1 MLYIKEKTAGDFMV
15 KTVSKIKRKIKIP
28 KEAYTVA
35 FDFFVFLLSLVLT
48 PLKFGMGLCPF
59 GLALCSAS
67 KKSAPF
73 AFIGSFVSCIFF
85 IEDKLVYL
93 IAFLSL
99 LILRVIASFLKKPE
113 QKSLLLGERRTKNL
127 FSNLFCE
134 DTILRVF
141 ISLFVSLGIGIYFV
155 ISNGFLYYDIFAL
168 VFLIT
173 IVPILTYALSG
184 LWDEGDTKKP
194 LLISLLSLS
203 FLVAYFLS
211 GKEIGGIDF
220 SIVISY
226 ALVLYI
232 SKTTSC
238 LYACALG
245 LVLGL
250 CVNPLFA
257 PVFGISALISGL
269 LWRASTFLSIL
280 CSFILSC
287 GYGIFVGGY
296 NAIAYLIPEILGASL
311 IMYPIL
317 RFEIIPVPSF
327 LSYHGEEKSTTRE
340 IEFKIRNDVS
350 RENISNMSRAFSEIA
365 DIFYEVSKSTRAPS
379 RQNTEKLCLE
389 VCESYCYLCPKGEIC
404 WKKDQETTENSLKA
418 LSENLFFL
426 GEAKKSALEEKFVHR
441 CPNVDK
447 IIDAVNTTSKS
458 IFREGI
464 KNDRLEL
471 SASSFEL
478 TSRLLNSVAL
488 CDGDF
493 ERNLSLRGS
502 IVRLVSK
509 LGIKCDK
516 IEVFGVRKKRIL
528 LLGVDVIRSN
538 ITLEELKGELEGE
551 LNIPLDEPLC
561 TYNDDTANIEINE
574 LPLYKLSGEVASFSF
589 DKESNGDSAT
599 AFKNDFDKEYFLL
612 ADGMGS
618 GHSAH
623 LTSSMCASFL
633 EKILGVSKESEIAL
647 SMLNSFVRA
656 KSIECSS
663 SIDLL
668 EVDVTTGEASF
679 YKSGA
684 CASFIKRGDK
694 VFSVSSKTAP
704 IGIMKRLDCQRLSFT
719 FSAGDICVMISDGV
733 VGNKGEGAWLQKA
746 ILELDTA
753 DPKEISSAILSL
765 AREKSTSRDDMTVYA
780 IKFE

>member
-1 MLYIKEKTAGDFMV
+1 MV
-15 KTVSKIKRKIKIP
+15 KTITKFKQKIKIP
-28 KEAYTVA
+28 REIYTVA
-35 FDFFVFLLSLVLT
+35 FDTFIFLLTLILT
-48 PLKFGMGLCPF
+48 PIKFGMGLCPF
-59 GLALCSAS
+59 GLAICSAS

-73 AFIGSFVSCIFF
+73 AFIGSFASCIFF
-85 IEDKLVYL
+85 IESKTAYL
-93 IAFLSL
+93 LAFLSL
-99 LILRVIASFLKKPE
+99 LILRVIASFLKKRE
-113 QKSLLLGERRTKNL
+113 EKALLLGERRTKSL

-134 DTILRVF
+134 DVILRVF
-141 ISLFVSLGIGIYFV
+141 ISLFIAFGIGIYFV
-155 ISNGFLYYDIFAL
+155 IANNFLYYDIFAL

-184 LWDEGDTKKP
+184 LWEHSSKSS
-194 LLISLLSLS
+194 LLIALLSLS
-203 FLVAYFLS
+203 FLIAYFLS

-232 SKTTSC
+232 SKTTSS

-245 LVLGL
+245 VVLGL
-250 CVNPLFA
+250 CINPLFA
-257 PVFGISALISGL
+257 PVFGICALISGL
-269 LWRASTFLSIL
+269 LWRASDFLSIL
-280 CSFILSC
+280 CAFILSS

-317 RFEIIPVPSF
+317 RFALIPSPSF
-327 LSYHGEEKSTTRE
+327 LSSHGEEKSTTRE
-340 IEFKIRNDVS
+340 IEFKIRNDMS

-365 DIFYEVSKSTRAPS
+365 EIFYEVSKSTRAPS

-404 WKKDQETTENSLKA
+404 WKKDQETTENSLKS

-447 IIDAVNTTSKS
+447 IIDGVNTTSKN

-471 SASSFEL
+471 SASSFDL
-478 TSRLLNSVAL
+478 TSRLLNSAL
-488 CDGDF
+488 VSDGDF
-493 ERNLSLRGS
+493 ERNLSLRGA
-502 IVRLVSK
+502 IVRLVSR
-509 LGIKCDK
+509 LGIRCDRV
-516 IEVFGVRKKRIL
+516 EVFGIRKKRIL
-528 LLGVDVIRSN
+528 LLGVDVVRSN
-538 ITLEELKGELEGE
+538 STLEELKNKLEGE
-551 LNIPLDEPLC
+551 LKIPLGEPLC
-561 TYNDDTANIEINE
+561 TYNDDSANIEINE
-574 LPLYKLSGEVASFSF
+574 LPLYKLSGEIASVSL
-589 DKESNGDSAT
+589 DKESNGDCAT
-599 AFKNDFDKEYFLL
+599 TFKNDFDKEYFLL

-618 GHSAH
+618 GQSAH
-623 LTSSMCASFL
+623 ITSFMCASFL
-633 EKILGVSKESEIAL
+633 EKILGVSKETEIAL

-684 CASFIKRGDK
+684 CASFIKRDDK

-704 IGIMKRLDCQRLSFT
+704 IGIMKRLDCQRLSFN
-719 FSAGDICVMISDGV
+719 FECGDLCIMVSDGV
-733 VGNKGEGAWLQKA
+733 VGNKGDTTWLQKV
-746 ILELDTA
+746 ISELDTK
-753 DPKEISSAILSL
+753 DPKEFASALLVS
-765 AREKSTSRDDMTVYA
+765 AKEKSTCRDDMTVYV

>member
-1 MLYIKEKTAGDFMV
+1 
-15 KTVSKIKRKIKIP
+15 
-28 KEAYTVA
+28 
-35 FDFFVFLLSLVLT
+35 
-48 PLKFGMGLCPF
+48 
-59 GLALCSAS
+59 
-67 KKSAPF
+67 
-73 AFIGSFVSCIFF
+73 
-85 IEDKLVYL
+85 
-93 IAFLSL
+93 
-99 LILRVIASFLKKPE
+99 VIASFLKKRE
-113 QKSLLLGERRTKNL
+113 EKVLLLGERRTKNL

-155 ISNGFLYYDIFAL
+155 IANGFLYYDIFAL

-184 LWDEGDTKKP
+184 LWEEKGAKKQ
-194 LLISLLSLS
+194 LLIALLSLS

-220 SIVISY
+220 SILISY

-232 SKTTSC
+232 SKTTSS

-245 LVLGL
+245 TVLGL
-250 CVNPLFA
+250 CINPLFA
-257 PVFGISALISGL
+257 PVFGICALISGL
-269 LWRASTFLSIL
+269 IWRASTFLSIL
-280 CSFILSC
+280 CAFILSC

-311 IMYPIL
+311 IMYPVL
-317 RFEIIPVPSF
+317 RFELIPVPTL
-327 LSYHGEEKSTTRE
+327 LSHHSEEKSTTRE
-340 IEFKIRNDVS
+340 IELKIRNDMS

-365 DIFYEVSKSTRAPS
+365 EVFYDVSKSTRAPS
-379 RQNTEKLCLE
+379 RENTEKLCLE

-418 LSENLFFL
+418 LSEGLFFL

-447 IIDAVNTTSKS
+447 IIDGVNTTSKN

-478 TSRLLNSVAL
+478 TSRLLNSVAF

-493 ERNLSLRGS
+493 ERNLTLRNS
-502 IVRLVSK
+502 IVRLVSR
-509 LGIKCDK
+509 LGIRCDNV
-516 IEVFGVRKKRIL
+516 EVFGIRKKRIL
-528 LLGVDVIRSN
+528 LLGVDVVRSN
-538 ITLEELKGELEGE
+538 TTLEELKNELERE
-551 LNIPLDEPLC
+551 LNIPLGEPSC
-561 TYNDDTANIEINE
+561 IYNEDTANIEINE
-574 LPLYKLSGEVASFSF
+574 LPLYKLSGEVASASL
-589 DKESNGDSAT
+589 DKASNGDSAT
-599 AFKNDFDKEYFLL
+599 TFKNDFDKEYFLL

-618 GHSAH
+618 GASAH
-623 LTSSMCASFL
+623 ITSFMCVSFL

-656 KSIECSS
+656 KSVECSS

-668 EVDVTTGEASF
+668 EVDVTTGESSF

-719 FSAGDICVMISDGV
+719 FNAGDICIMISDGV
-733 VGNKGEGAWLQKA
+733 IGNKGDISWLQKA
-746 ILELDTA
+746 ISELDTT
-753 DPKEISSAILSL
+753 DPKEIAGALLSL
-765 AREKSTSRDDMTVYA
+765 AKQKSTSCDDMTIYA

>member
-1 MLYIKEKTAGDFMV
+1 MV
-15 KTVSKIKRKIKIP
+15 KTISKIKRKIKIP
-28 KEAYTVA
+28 REAYTIA
-35 FDFFVFLLSLVLT
+35 FDSFIFLISLVLT

-59 GLALCSAS
+59 GLAICAAS

-73 AFIGSFVSCIFF
+73 AFIGSLVSCIFF
-85 IEDKLVYL
+85 IEYKTVYL
-93 IAFLSL
+93 LAFLSL
-99 LILRVIASFLKKPE
+99 LILRVIASFLKKRE
-113 QKSLLLGERRTKNL
+113 EKVLLLGERRTKNL

-155 ISNGFLYYDIFAL
+155 IANGFLYYDIFAL

-184 LWDEGDTKKP
+184 LWEEKGAKKQ
-194 LLISLLSLS
+194 LLIALLSLS

-220 SIVISY
+220 SILISY

-232 SKTTSC
+232 SKTTSS

-245 LVLGL
+245 TVLGL
-250 CVNPLFA
+250 CINPLFA
-257 PVFGISALISGL
+257 PVFGICALISGL
-269 LWRASTFLSIL
+269 IWRASTFLSIL
-280 CSFILSC
+280 CAFILSC

-311 IMYPIL
+311 IMYPVL
-317 RFEIIPVPSF
+317 RFELIPVPTL
-327 LSYHGEEKSTTRE
+327 LSHHSEEKSTTRE
-340 IEFKIRNDVS
+340 IELKIRNDMS

-365 DIFYEVSKSTRAPS
+365 EVFYDVSKSTRAPS
-379 RQNTEKLCLE
+379 RENTEKLCLE

-447 IIDAVNTTSKS
+447 IIDGVNTTSKN

-478 TSRLLNSVAL
+478 TSRLLNSVAF

-493 ERNLSLRGS
+493 ERNLTLRNS
-502 IVRLVSK
+502 IVRLVSR
-509 LGIKCDK
+509 LGIRCDNV
-516 IEVFGVRKKRIL
+516 EVFGIRKKRIL
-528 LLGVDVIRSN
+528 LLGVDVVRSN
-538 ITLEELKGELEGE
+538 TTLEELKNELESE
-551 LNIPLDEPLC
+551 LNIPLGEPSC
-561 TYNDDTANIEINE
+561 IYNEDTANIEINE
-574 LPLYKLSGEVASFSF
+574 LPLYKLSGEVASASL
-589 DKESNGDSAT
+589 DKASNGDSAT
-599 AFKNDFDKEYFLL
+599 TFKNDFDKEYFLL
-612 ADGMGS
+612 ADGMGT
-618 GHSAH
+618 GTSAH
-623 LTSSMCASFL
+623 ITSFMCVSFL

-656 KSIECSS
+656 KSVECSS

-668 EVDVTTGEASF
+668 EVDVTTGESSF

-719 FSAGDICVMISDGV
+719 FNAGDICIMISDGV
-733 VGNKGEGAWLQKA
+733 IGNKGDISWLQKA
-746 ILELDTA
+746 ISELDTT
-753 DPKEISSAILSL
+753 DPKEIANALLSI
-765 AREKSTSRDDMTVYA
+765 AKEKNTSCDDMTIYA